1 MHFTL
6 IKTNKQCFKYEK
18 IINAGE
24 KFVSSCR
31 VLFLSVKPNDEED
44 LFFISISDCMAY
56 WQAKIVIIPGIK

>member
-44 LFFISISDCMAY
+44 LFFH
-56 WQAKIVIIPGIK
+56 